1 MTRIKFCGL
10 TRPQDAELASALGAS
25 YGGVIL
31 SESARRVSPAAAS
44 ELFMA
49 APALRRVGVFRHR
62 PVAEVISEAIQIG
75 LDAVQ
80 LHGRSRIEEIDQL
93 RESFDGEIWA
103 VFPFDAVSP
112 GLPELWSET
121 ADRVD
126 AVLVDTSAGGRTGGT
141 GVTFDWELALP
152 LVRNI
157 AARTELIVAGGL
169 TPLNVA
175 QAIRTLSP
183 GVVDVS
189 SGVESAPGVKD
200 PSSMKAFA
208 EAVRS
213 ASIV

>member
-1 MTRIKFCGL
+1 VTRIKFCGL
-10 TRPQDAELASALGAS
+10 TLPHDAELASALGAS

-31 SESARRVSPAAAS
+31 SESPRRITPSTAA
-44 ELFMA
+44 EVFNA
-49 APALRRVGVFRHR
+49 APGLRRVGVFRHR
-62 PVAEVISEAIQIG
+62 PVAEVITEALQIG

-80 LHGRSRIEEIDQL
+80 LHGRSRIEEIEQL

-103 VFPFDAVSP
+103 VFPLDAALP
-112 GLPELWSET
+112 GLPEDWSET

-126 AVLVDTSAGGRTGGT
+126 AVLVDTSAGGRSGGT

-175 QAIRTLSP
+175 QAIRTLGP

-200 PSSMKAFA
+200 PSLMKAFA
-208 EAVRS
+208 QAVRS